1 MLSRYISTEFGC
13 KVLVVTGLSS
23 DYNAEFVTGPSLPV
37 SVEVFDGSNN
47 KVADLT
53 SQVTQKANKV
63 NMTHLGKG
71 TYYLK
76 AIFRG
81 GFIETK
87 RVVID

>member
-1 MLSRYISTEFGC
+1 M
-13 KVLVVTGLSS
+13 SS
-23 DYNAEFVTGPSLPV
+23 DRNAEFVIGPSLPV
-37 SVEVFDGSNN
+37 YVEVFDGSNN
-47 KVADLT
+47 NVADLT

-71 TYYLK
+71 SYYLK